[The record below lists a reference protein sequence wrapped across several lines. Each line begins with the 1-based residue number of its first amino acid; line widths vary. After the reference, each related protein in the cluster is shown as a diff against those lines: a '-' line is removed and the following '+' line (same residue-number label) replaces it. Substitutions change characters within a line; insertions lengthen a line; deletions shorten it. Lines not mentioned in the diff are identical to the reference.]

1 MLMYADDTTLYCNVN
16 NNVTDDLLNYELSK
30 ICDWL
35 GANKLALNVSKSK
48 FMVFHTFNKHVI
60 YPKLNINGNNI
71 ERVTNFN
78 FLGLTIKWLNE
89 HYSSNSSKNLDEQDP
104 SNYSSKNTGNY
115 SGLLGFRSSYLT
127 DRMYERI
134 EA

>member
-1 MLMYADDTTLYCNVN
+1 MYFE
-16 NNVTDDLLNYELSK
+16 YE
-30 ICDWL
+30 
-35 GANKLALNVSKSK
+35 
-48 FMVFHTFNKHVI
+48 
-60 YPKLNINGNNI
+60 INSG
-71 ERVTNFN
+71 
-78 FLGLTIKWLNE
+78 WLNE

-127 DRMYERI
+127 DGMYERI